1 MGPVGIHPRVLKES
15 DDVLA
20 ESLSMISKCCLT
32 VEIPAD
38 QKVASVVYVHLQKG
52 HEDSGNYRTVS
63 LSSDP
68 GNYYNQV
75 IES

>member
-38 QKVASVVYVHLQKG
+38 QKVASVIYV
-52 HEDSGNYRTVS
+52 
-63 LSSDP
+63 
-68 GNYYNQV
+68 
-75 IES
+75 